1 MPSNVPAAPITTAEV
16 LPADELERILEAAR
30 TASTSLAAST
40 SVQRDAAL
48 DAIAAALV
56 SGADR
61 IVAANAEDLAA
72 GRDAGLAAGL
82 LDRLTLDARRVASL
96 ADAVTGIRGLDD
108 PSASSSAA
116 ARSRTDCCSPRCASP
131 SASSARSTK
140 PAPT

>member
-72 GRDAGLAAGL
+72 AGMPAWQQAC
-82 LDRLTLDARRVASL
+82 S
-96 ADAVTGIRGLDD
+96 TG
-108 PSASSSAA
+108 
-116 ARSRTDCCSPRCASP
+116 
-131 SASSARSTK
+131 
-140 PAPT
+140 